1 MKRSIIIVNPQ
12 ARSGGGETR
21 WIFIEKIVR
30 ELLPDIIIEKT
41 SGPLHATHLAREAVE
56 NGIENIIA
64 AGGDGTF
71 HEVLNGLFKDDR
83 LINPNVTYGVIG
95 IGTGRDTLR
104 SLGVGL
110 DPNKQINVI
119 KSGKTRFFDVGKV
132 ELLDIHGHPRVRY
145 FYNGASFGMGASVM
159 QYVNRSEKRFGTLG
173 FLIPALKAYQAFK
186 PCRVLLTFDDRMS
199 VEAEII
205 NVTIC
210 NGPYSGSGMRWT
222 RRSKMNDGMFE
233 VVTIRKMPYW
243 KVFLSIPRLY
253 LGNLETLK
261 EVDVYQVKTLK
272 VTGDRPLP
280 VECEGEEPGT
290 LPATF
295 TVLPSALRVFVP

>member
-145 FYNGASFGMGASVM
+145 FYNGASFGMGAS
-159 QYVNRSEKRFGTLG
+159 
-173 FLIPALKAYQAFK
+173 
-186 PCRVLLTFDDRMS
+186 
-199 VEAEII
+199 
-205 NVTIC
+205 
-210 NGPYSGSGMRWT
+210 
-222 RRSKMNDGMFE
+222 
-233 VVTIRKMPYW
+233 
-243 KVFLSIPRLY
+243 
-253 LGNLETLK
+253 
-261 EVDVYQVKTLK
+261 
-272 VTGDRPLP
+272 
-280 VECEGEEPGT
+280 
-290 LPATF
+290 
-295 TVLPSALRVFVP
+295 